1 MFLFKKLVAPLF
13 FPVFLCLECLVVGL
27 ILLWFTKK
35 QKAGKIVTTVGV
47 GLLLLFSNGPFSRL
61 LLDPLVFRYPS
72 LRVETGSL
80 PRAKWIV
87 VLGGGHARDPKLP
100 VTSRLPSDALTRV
113 VEGIRLHR
121 KMPDAKL
128 VFSGGGKFGF
138 TDAGCMADVAVVLG
152 VDRRDMILESKSR
165 DTKDQARL
173 IRDVVGESPFVL
185 VTSSSHLPRSV
196 ALFRKQGMHPIPA
209 PSGLRCRHRRFFS
222 RGTFDPGAG
231 PLQSA
236 ESAFYEYMGLAWAKL
251 RGQI

>member
-13 FPVFLCLECLVVGL
+13 FPVSLCLTCLAAGL

-61 LLDPLVFRYPS
+61 LLAPLEFRYPS
-72 LRVETGSL
+72 LGAEPGSA

-87 VLGGGHARDPKLP
+87 VLGGGHAPDPKLP
-100 VTSRLPSDALTRV
+100 VTARLPSDALTRV

-121 KMPDAKL
+121 ELPNSKL
-128 VFSGGGKFGF
+128 LLSGSGSHGF
-138 TDAGCMADVAVVLG
+138 TDAGCMADVAEVLG
-152 VDRRDMILESKSR
+152 VDRQDMILESKSR

-173 IRDVVGESPFVL
+173 IRSIVGESPFIL
-185 VTSSSHLPRSV
+185 VTSATHLPRSV
-196 ALFRKQGMHPIPA
+196 ALFRKQGMDPIPA
-209 PSGLRCRHRRFFS
+209 PSGLRVRRQKFFS
-222 RGTFDPGAG
+222 RATFYPGAG
-231 PLQSA
+231 ALKRV
-236 ESAFYEYMGLAWAKL
+236 ESAFYEYLGMAWAKL